1 MHIYHDTFGDQI
13 MILKEIKISKTN
25 ISKHLLNNVDEYII
39 KIDYFDQK
47 GFKDFENNIP
57 LNHIF
62 NANTKLPKTK
72 TDSYC
77 F

>member
-1 MHIYHDTFGDQI
+1 MLF
-13 MILKEIKISKTN
+13 KEIKVSETN
-25 ISKHLLNNVDEYII
+25 TSQHILNNSDEYMI

-62 NANTKLPKTK
+62 NSIKQSPKTK

>member
-1 MHIYHDTFGDQI
+1 MLH
-13 MILKEIKISKTN
+13 KETKVSKTN
-25 ISKHLLNNVDEYII
+25 ALKHILNNLDEYII

-47 GFKDFENNIP
+47 GIKDFENNIP
-57 LNHIF
+57 LDHIF

-72 TDSYC
+72 ADSYY

>member
-1 MHIYHDTFGDQI
+1 MLHNVF
-13 MILKEIKISKTN
+13 KVSKTN
-25 ISKHLLNNVDEYII
+25 TLKHIINNLDEYII

-57 LNHIF
+57 LKHIF
-62 NANTKLPKTK
+62 NSNIKSHKTK
-72 TDSYC
+72 TDSNY

>member
-1 MHIYHDTFGDQI
+1 MLF
-13 MILKEIKISKTN
+13 KEIKVSKTN
-25 ISKHLLNNVDEYII
+25 TSQHILNNSDEYMI

-62 NANTKLPKTK
+62 NFNIKSSKTK
-72 TDSYC
+72 TASNY

>member
-1 MHIYHDTFGDQI
+1 ML
-13 MILKEIKISKTN
+13 LKEIKVSKTN
-25 ISKHLLNNVDEYII
+25 TLKHILKNLDEYII
-39 KIDYFDQK
+39 KIDYFNQK
-47 GFKDFENNIP
+47 GFKDFENNVP

-62 NANTKLPKTK
+62 NSNVKPPETK

>member
-1 MHIYHDTFGDQI
+1 MLH
-13 MILKEIKISKTN
+13 KEIKVSKTN
-25 ISKHLLNNVDEYII
+25 TLKHILNNLDEYII

-62 NANTKLPKTK
+62 NSNIKSSKTT
-72 TDSYC
+72 TDSK
-77 F
+77 FF

>member
-1 MHIYHDTFGDQI
+1 MHSYHNTFGDQI
-13 MILKEIKISKTN
+13 MLLKEIKVSKTN
-25 ISKHLLNNVDEYII
+25 TSKHILNNMDEYII

-62 NANTKLPKTK
+62 NSNIKSPKTK
-72 TDSYC
+72 TPSNY

>member
-1 MHIYHDTFGDQI
+1 MLH
-13 MILKEIKISKTN
+13 KEIKVSKTDTLT
-25 ISKHLLNNVDEYII
+25 HALNNLDEYII

-62 NANTKLPKTK
+62 NANTKLLKTK
-72 TDSYC
+72 TDSYY

>member
-1 MHIYHDTFGDQI
+1 ML
-13 MILKEIKISKTN
+13 LKEIKVSKP
-25 ISKHLLNNVDEYII
+25 IDSKHILNNLDEYII

-62 NANTKLPKTK
+62 NSNIKSPETK
-72 TDSYC
+72 TDSNY

>member
-1 MHIYHDTFGDQI
+1 MLH
-13 MILKEIKISKTN
+13 KEVKISKTN
-25 ISKHLLNNVDEYII
+25 TLKHILNNLDEYII
-39 KIDYFDQK
+39 KIDYFDHK

-62 NANTKLPKTK
+62 NSSLKSPKTK
-72 TDSYC
+72 TVSNL

>member
-1 MHIYHDTFGDQI
+1 ML
-13 MILKEIKISKTN
+13 LKEIKVSKTN
-25 ISKHLLNNVDEYII
+25 TLKHILNNLDEYII

-62 NANTKLPKTK
+62 NSNIKLP
-72 TDSYC
+72 
-77 F
+77 

>member
-1 MHIYHDTFGDQI
+1 M
-13 MILKEIKISKTN
+13 LIKNIKVSKTDN
-25 ISKHLLNNVDEYII
+25 SKHILNNLDEYII

-47 GFKDFENNIP
+47 GFKDLENNIP

-62 NANTKLPKTK
+62 NSNTKLPKTK

>member
-1 MHIYHDTFGDQI
+1 MLF
-13 MILKEIKISKTN
+13 KEIKVSKTN
-25 ISKHLLNNVDEYII
+25 TFQQILNNSDEYII

-57 LNHIF
+57 LNSVF
-62 NANTKLPKTK
+62 NSKIKSPKTK
-72 TDSYC
+72 TDFNY

>member
-1 MHIYHDTFGDQI
+1 MHLYYDKFGDQI
-13 MILKEIKISKTN
+13 MLHKEIKVSKTN
-25 ISKHLLNNVDEYII
+25 TLNHILNNLDEYII

-62 NANTKLPKTK
+62 NSSIKSPKTK

>member
-1 MHIYHDTFGDQI
+1 ML
-13 MILKEIKISKTN
+13 LKEIKVSKTN
-25 ISKHLLNNVDEYII
+25 TSKHILNNLDEYII

-62 NANTKLPKTK
+62 NSNINLPKTK
-72 TDSYC
+72 TVSK
-77 F
+77 FF

>member
-1 MHIYHDTFGDQI
+1 MLF
-13 MILKEIKISKTN
+13 KEIKVSKTN
-25 ISKHLLNNVDEYII
+25 TSKHILNNLDEYII

-57 LNHIF
+57 LNHIY
-62 NANTKLPKTK
+62 NSIIKSPKTK
-72 TDSYC
+72 IDSNY

>member
-1 MHIYHDTFGDQI
+1 MLH
-13 MILKEIKISKTN
+13 KEIKVSNTN
-25 ISKHLLNNVDEYII
+25 TLKHILNNLDEYII

-62 NANTKLPKTK
+62 NSNIKSPKTK
-72 TDSYC
+72 TDSK
-77 F
+77 FF

>member
-1 MHIYHDTFGDQI
+1 MLF
-13 MILKEIKISKTN
+13 KEIKVSKTN
-25 ISKHLLNNVDEYII
+25 TSQHILNNSNEYII

-47 GFKDFENNIP
+47 GIKDFENNIP

-62 NANTKLPKTK
+62 NSNIKSPKTK
-72 TDSYC
+72 TISNY

>member
-1 MHIYHDTFGDQI
+1 MHLFYNKFGDQI
-13 MILKEIKISKTN
+13 MLHKEIKVSKTN
-25 ISKHLLNNVDEYII
+25 TLKHILNNLDEYII

-47 GFKDFENNIP
+47 GFKHFENNIP
-57 LNHIF
+57 LNYIF
-62 NANTKLPKTK
+62 NSNIKSPKTK